1 MDKIEIEGL
10 IFEDLGGC
18 CPRQFDVYDKDGN
31 YKAYIRYRYGCLT
44 VSTSPL
50 GNQICS
56 YTPKSKYPMQGN
68 FNSDKQTMQ
77 YLKRIAKQINNYY
90 YLLEHPKRRYIK
102 KSMRDFKNDIFSK
115 ILYENL
121 IKDIK
126 KPYGVGII
134 CKFNKSSEKEK

>member
-1 MDKIEIEGL
+1 MDKIEIDGL

-31 YKAYIRYRYGCLT
+31 YKAYIRYRYGCLIVYT
-44 VSTSPL
+44 EPL
-50 GNQICS
+50 GNQIWG
-56 YTPKSKYPMQGN
+56 YTPKSKYPMQGD

-102 KSMRDFKNDIFSK
+102 KSMLDLKNDIFSK

-121 IKDIK
+121 IKDIEKVDGFGLSCKYNK
-126 KPYGVGII
+126 KG
-134 CKFNKSSEKEK
+134 KEQ